1 LNFNVDRRC
10 EGIALSDGKRYW
22 FPAKRIGWG
31 WGPPSTWE
39 GWVVLLAFFV
49 SLGMSARRLLPEDP
63 GKFAWVAVLTS
74 GVLIAICFV
83 KGEPPGGRGGD

>member
-1 LNFNVDRRC
+1 MN
-10 EGIALSDGKRYW
+10 EPKRYW

-39 GWVVLLAFFV
+39 GWVVLVAFFV
-49 SLGMSARRLLPEDP
+49 SLAMSARRLLPEDP
-63 GKFAWVAVLTS
+63 GKFALVAVLTS
-74 GVLIAICFV
+74 GVLVVICFV